1 MLSAP
6 AIVVDPSVASWWQL
20 KTIHFLGSVLPKL
33 PLVARGE
40 TTVNCRDTLVLAQES
55 ADPLV
60 FHEPARARWGSEFL
74 KAMMEI
80 EGSLHSITFP
90 FLVCHGSEDQ
100 VVQLEGSKK
109 LFAEAAS
116 TDKEFKVMHLY

>member
-1 MLSAP
+1 
-6 AIVVDPSVASWWQL
+6 
-20 KTIHFLGSVLPKL
+20 
-33 PLVARGE
+33 
-40 TTVNCRDTLVLAQES
+40 
-55 ADPLV
+55 
-60 FHEPARARWGSEFL
+60 
-74 KAMMEI
+74 MEI

-116 TDKEFKVMHLY
+116 TDKEFKVMHLLV